1 MEDLKTFCFG
11 LPGCC
16 HCCIMSETKE
26 ENSTTN
32 PPRVK
37 SLSLKQTCVTNSTSE
52 SAKKTKEPDERF
64 NSDVILDQDEL
75 SAGLAQGSAH

>member
-11 LPGCC
+11 LPGWC
-16 HCCIMSETKE
+16 HCCIMSE
-26 ENSTTN
+26 ENSTTK

-37 SLSLKQTCVTNSTSE
+37 SLSLKQTCVTNSTNE
-52 SAKKTKEPDERF
+52 SAKRMQELDERF
-64 NSDVILDQDEL
+64 NSDVTLDQDEI